1 MESSTEERWA
11 ATARVGTDDGAI
23 DDEGLPPLGH
33 LEVNEFLKFY
43 GKPQIDADPG
53 GSLARAP
60 LEPH

>member
-43 GKPQIDADPG
+43 GKAAADPRG
-53 GSLARAP
+53 APGRSL
-60 LEPH
+60 H